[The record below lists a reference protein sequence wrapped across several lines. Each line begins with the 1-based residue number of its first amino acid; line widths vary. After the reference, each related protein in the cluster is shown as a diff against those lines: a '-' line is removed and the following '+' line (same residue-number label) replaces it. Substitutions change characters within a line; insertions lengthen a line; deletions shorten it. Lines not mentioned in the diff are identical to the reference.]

1 VEDGSLDAVLV
12 ADAWHWFDAETTTAE
27 LRRVLK
33 PGGWLGLVW
42 NVVSAPVESWEFEL
56 AGISDKQYDRDT
68 KGSAAGIKKQR
79 LPYLPDDELEF
90 AQFAWAWKLTPAHH
104 AAYLATTSMVIAMT
118 PQEREEHLNAAR
130 SQLQRV
136 CDATGS
142 NAMPIRHDAS
152 CGRWTPKP
160 SPG

>member
-1 VEDGSLDAVLV
+1 
-12 ADAWHWFDAETTTAE
+12 
-27 LRRVLK
+27 
-33 PGGWLGLVW
+33 
-42 NVVSAPVESWEFEL
+42 VSAPVEPWEFEL

-68 KGSAAGIKKQR
+68 KGSAAGIKQQR
-79 LPYLPDDELEF
+79 LPSLPDDELEF
-90 AQFAWAWKLTPAHH
+90 AQFAWAWTLTPAHH

-142 NAMPIRHDAS
+142 KAMPIRHDAS
-152 CGRWTPKP
+152 CVRWTPKP
-160 SPG
+160 CPG